1 MNLQGSYFSVEGWNP
16 FTAMERFLNPYRYT
30 QKVPFRGGEL
40 TVRWTS
46 RVERAIRLRTA
57 PLPVEMQLY
66 FACVVKKRTLFPAA
80 APSDAVAVDDRF
92 LVFLT
97 TVESDRCDP
106 IAFAANY
113 PARREL
119 VSTGAK
125 RMRAREL
132 SLDYRKDRWSG
143 DFFV

>member
-1 MNLQGSYFSVEGWNP
+1 MNLHGSYFSIEGWNP
-16 FTAMERFLNPYRYT
+16 LTAMERVLNPYRHIR
-30 QKVPFRGGEL
+30 KVPLRGGEL
-40 TVRWTS
+40 TIRWTS
-46 RVERAIRLRTA
+46 RAERALRSRTD
-57 PLPVEMQLY
+57 PLAVEMQLY

-80 APSDAVAVDDRF
+80 APPDALRVDDRF
-92 LVFLT
+92 LVYLT

-106 IAFAANY
+106 IAFAADY

-132 SLDYRKDRWSG
+132 LLDYRKDRWSG